1 VQVKIGDVK
10 FGVVVGQC
18 EYGLMISIEDEVV
31 YARSTHE
38 IELYDEVIVTFKSFS
53 VGCYWE
59 VSPAN
64 MTV

>member
-1 VQVKIGDVK
+1 MEVKVGDVK

-31 YARSTHE
+31 YARSTYE
-38 IELYDEVIVTFKSFS
+38 IELYEEVVATFKSFS

-64 MTV
+64 IIV